1 MRALLSIIG
10 LYQADE
16 TIFDDMQIPSALDRE
31 TLVQKILFNLAELNV
46 IYTDPEAMKAAI
58 WMWSASRI
66 GTWNHLQET
75 TEYEYNP
82 IWNKDG
88 TIKEKETRDL
98 KGKLTGTD
106 HDDVSAYDAQDYQNR
121 DRTRISHDSADSGT
135 ISRERTEQGN
145 IGITST
151 QQLIKEEREIAEFNL
166 YDLITEEF
174 KKEFCVMVY

>member
-16 TIFDDMQIPSALDRE
+16 TIFDDMQIPAALDRE

-58 WMWSASRI
+58 WMWSSSRI
-66 GTWNHLQET
+66 NVWNHLQET

-106 HDDVSAYDAQDYQNR
+106 HDDVSAYDASDYQNR